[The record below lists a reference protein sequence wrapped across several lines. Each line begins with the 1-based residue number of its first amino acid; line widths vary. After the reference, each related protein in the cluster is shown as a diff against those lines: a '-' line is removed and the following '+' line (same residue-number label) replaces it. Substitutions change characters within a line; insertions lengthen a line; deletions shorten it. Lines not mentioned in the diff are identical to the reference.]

1 MDLEFQIKLMQNQ
14 EMELEQ
20 NYGQIQILQIINLKL
35 KNKFV
40 ILKNGQ
46 KIQLKHLKLVKLNL
60 KCNHIKKNDY
70 WSFVLI

>member
-1 MDLEFQIKLMQNQ
+1 MDLEYQIKLMLNK

-46 KIQLKHLKLVKLNL
+46 KIQLKLLKLVKLNL
-60 KCNHIKKNDY
+60 KCNHIKKND
-70 WSFVLI
+70 